1 MKENVGTQ
9 KLKKS
14 EHLLL
19 SALTL
24 SPKKKNVLHWAE
36 ILRNN
41 LLHNTIT
48 TKNIV
53 DRETDQLF
61 EVLSKWVSVAFCNSH
76 LP

>member
-24 SPKKKNVLHWAE
+24 SPKKKMSSIGL
-36 ILRNN
+36 
-41 LLHNTIT
+41 
-48 TKNIV
+48 K
-53 DRETDQLF
+53 F
-61 EVLSKWVSVAFCNSH
+61 
-76 LP
+76 